1 MVVPHHHFES
11 LLKKKI
17 IKFYDQGAQH
27 ILSMGGT
34 RHKLGNTKG
43 NDPFKRTSTTE
54 VLARNSHGALTGITM
69 AVSNNIAHVFSELVQ
84 KAPVNIMRAI
94 NDYSFPKGLIH

>member
-1 MVVPHHHFES
+1 MVVPHHQFES

-34 RHKLGNTKG
+34 RHKLGNT
-43 NDPFKRTSTTE
+43 
-54 VLARNSHGALTGITM
+54 
-69 AVSNNIAHVFSELVQ
+69 NI
-84 KAPVNIMRAI
+84 
-94 NDYSFPKGLIH
+94 

>member
-1 MVVPHHHFES
+1 MAKGFASVLLEASMVVPHHQFES

-34 RHKLGNTKG
+34 RHKLGNT
-43 NDPFKRTSTTE
+43 
-54 VLARNSHGALTGITM
+54 
-69 AVSNNIAHVFSELVQ
+69 NI
-84 KAPVNIMRAI
+84 
-94 NDYSFPKGLIH
+94 